1 MAAMT
6 QAPEHACAILVDPR
20 GWLLLQLRPTTARNA
35 PDRLGCF
42 GGKREGAEDARAC
55 LDREL
60 REELGWQPRDPR
72 PVVELRRSERWIAT
86 FFVADIPDEAR
97 LTIEAGSYA
106 VRAPLAALPGLPVTS
121 WHAAVITAW
130 RMGQREVAV

>member
-20 GWLLLQLRPTTARNA
+20 GWLLLQLRPATARHA

-42 GGKREGAEDARAC
+42 GGKREGDEDAVAC
-55 LDREL
+55 LKREL
-60 REELGWQPRDPR
+60 QEELGWCPTDAR
-72 PVVELRRSERWIAT
+72 PIVQLRRADRWIAT
-86 FFVADIPDEAR
+86 FFVAGIPDDTR

-106 VRAPLAALPGLPVTS
+106 VRVPLAALPGLPVTS
-121 WHAAVITAW
+121 WHAAVIAAW
-130 RMGQREVAV
+130 RAGLTEIEV